1 MLRHLVGLLAG
12 IALAPVLWVGV
23 AWSAD
28 LFPKITQGDVSVTTV
43 LSVVVLCL
51 VGLVGAYL
59 VASRLSPLVAGA
71 AGTLLT
77 ALCLWPVLSPA
88 SMESGM
94 SWLNDEAFLYPSG
107 AGLGVA
113 LPLGVLLL
121 GSALLPA
128 RWRAANDLGPV
139 GLRGQGLQGPGLQGP
154 GRVVA
159 SASRED
165 YTGRPD
171 GRTGGSGTVVEPEQ
185 PWNDGGPVG
194 DTVPDVPPPT
204 SPVRDHPVREYDD
217 PNKTTTPFRRG
228 ETGAVW
234 TPVDED
240 PGHTR
245 SFGDGRY

>member
-12 IALAPVLWVGV
+12 IALAPVLWAGV

-28 LFPKITQGDVSVTTV
+28 LFPKITQGDVSVATV
-43 LSVVVLCL
+43 FSVVVLCL
-51 VGLVGAYL
+51 VGLAGAYL
-59 VASRLSPLVAGA
+59 VASRLSPLAAGA
-71 AGTLLT
+71 SGLLLV
-77 ALCLWPVLSPA
+77 ALCLWPIVAP
-88 SMESGM
+88 ESVGAALH
-94 SWLNDEAFLYPSG
+94 WLNDEVFLYPNG

-121 GSALLPA
+121 GSATLPT
-128 RWRAANDLGPV
+128 RWRAANDLGSLGAPP
-139 GLRGQGLQGPGLQGP
+139 RE
-154 GRVVA
+154 RVVA
-159 SASRED
+159 SANRED
-165 YTGRPD
+165 YRGRPD
-171 GRTGGSGTVVEPEQ
+171 GRDGRPGAGPGGEPDTLTGPDE

-194 DTVPDVPPPT
+194 DTVPGVPPPT
-204 SPVRDHPVREYDD
+204 SPVREYDD

-240 PGHTR
+240 PGHTG

>member
-1 MLRHLVGLLAG
+1 VLRHLVGLLAG

-28 LFPKITQGDVSVTTV
+28 LFPKITQGDVSATTV

-51 VGLVGAYL
+51 VGVVGAYL
-59 VASRLSPLVAGA
+59 VASRLSPLTAGA
-71 AGTLLT
+71 SGALLT

-88 SMESGM
+88 SVES
-94 SWLNDEAFLYPSG
+94 SLYWLNDEVFLYPNG

-113 LPLGVLLL
+113 LPLGLLLL
-121 GSALLPA
+121 GSAVSPT
-128 RWRAANDLGPV
+128 RWRATNDLGSAGVPV
-139 GLRGQGLQGPGLQGP
+139 RE
-154 GRVVA
+154 RVVA
-159 SASRED
+159 STSRED
-165 YTGRPD
+165 HEGRP
-171 GRTGGSGTVVEPEQ
+171 GSDTAVEPGQ

-204 SPVRDHPVREYDD
+204 SPIREYDD

-228 ETGAVW
+228 ETVAVW

>member
-12 IALAPVLWVGV
+12 IALAPVLWMGV

-71 AGTLLT
+71 SGALLT

-88 SMESGM
+88 SVESALY
-94 SWLNDEAFLYPSG
+94 WLNDGVFFYPSG

-121 GSALLPA
+121 GSAVPPT
-128 RWRAANDLGPV
+128 RWRAANNLGPL
-139 GLRGQGLQGPGLQGP
+139 GSQ
-154 GRVVA
+154 VVA
-159 SASRED
+159 SANREE
-165 YTGRPD
+165 YTVRPGGGPGGRPGGD
-171 GRTGGSGTVVEPEQ
+171 QGRGPGGSDTVVEPGQ

-204 SPVRDHPVREYDD
+204 SPVREYDD

>member
-23 AWSAD
+23 AWAAD

-71 AGTLLT
+71 SGFLLV
-77 ALCLWPVLSPA
+77 ALCLWPVVAPE
-88 SMESGM
+88 SMDAALYWIS
-94 SWLNDEAFLYPSG
+94 DEVFLYPDG

-121 GSALLPA
+121 GSATLPP
-128 RWRAANDLGPV
+128 RWRAAHDTGPLGVPP
-139 GLRGQGLQGPGLQGP
+139 Q

-165 YTGRPD
+165 HLGRNGLPD
-171 GRTGGSGTVVEPEQ
+171 REPDTLTEPDQ

-204 SPVRDHPVREYDD
+204 SPVRKYDD

-240 PGHTR
+240 PGHTP

>member
-12 IALAPVLWVGV
+12 IALAPALWVGV

-28 LFPKITQGDVSVTTV
+28 LLPKIVRGDVSAATV
-43 LSVVVLCL
+43 SSVVVLCL
-51 VGLVGAYL
+51 VGLAGAYL

-71 AGTLLT
+71 SGTLLT

-88 SMESGM
+88 SVESALY
-94 SWLNDEAFLYPSG
+94 WLSDEVFLYPNG

-121 GSALLPA
+121 GSAVTPT
-128 RWRAANDLGPV
+128 RWRAANESGLGGAPV
-139 GLRGQGLQGPGLQGP
+139 RE
-154 GRVVA
+154 RVVA
-159 SASRED
+159 SHSRED
-165 YTGRPD
+165 FRGRDDGGDPD
-171 GRTGGSGTVVEPEQ
+171 TPVGPDR

-204 SPVRDHPVREYDD
+204 SPVREYDD

-234 TPVDED
+234 TPLDED

-245 SFGDGRY
+245 PLGDGRP

>member
-28 LFPKITQGDVSVTTV
+28 LFPEITQGDVSVTTV

-51 VGLVGAYL
+51 VGAVGAYL
-59 VASRLSPLVAGA
+59 VASRFSPLAAGA
-71 AGTLLT
+71 SGLLLV
-77 ALCLWPVLSPA
+77 ALCLWPVVAP
-88 SMESGM
+88 ESVGTALY
-94 SWLNDEAFLYPSG
+94 WLNDEVFFYPNG

-121 GSALLPA
+121 GSATTPT
-128 RWRAANDLGPV
+128 RWRAANDLGPL
-139 GLRGQGLQGPGLQGP
+139 GAPTRE
-154 GRVVA
+154 RVVA
-159 SASRED
+159 SASREE
-165 YTGRPD
+165 YQGRPD
-171 GRTGGSGTVVEPEQ
+171 GRPDGLDGTGPGGEPDTLTGPDR

-204 SPVRDHPVREYDD
+204 SPVRRYDD

>member
-12 IALAPVLWVGV
+12 IALAPVLWTGA

-28 LFPKITQGDVSVTTV
+28 LLPEITRGEVSVTTV

-51 VGLVGAYL
+51 LGAVGAYL
-59 VASRLSPLVAGA
+59 AASRLSPLTAGA
-71 AGTLLT
+71 SGALLT

-88 SMESGM
+88 SVESALY
-94 SWLNDEAFLYPSG
+94 WLNDEVFIYPNG

-121 GSALLPA
+121 GSAVSPT
-128 RWRAANDLGPV
+128 RWRAAHDLGSAGVPI
-139 GLRGQGLQGPGLQGP
+139 RE
-154 GRVVA
+154 RVVA
-159 SASRED
+159 STSRED
-165 YTGRPD
+165 HAQRP
-171 GRTGGSGTVVEPEQ
+171 GSDTVIEPGQ

-194 DTVPDVPPPT
+194 DTVPDVPPPV
-204 SPVRDHPVREYDD
+204 SPVREYDD
-217 PNKTTTPFRRG
+217 PNKTTRPFRRG

-234 TPVDED
+234 TPLDED

>member
-12 IALAPVLWVGV
+12 IALAPVLWAGL

-28 LFPKITQGDVSVTTV
+28 LFPKITQGDVSVATV
-43 LSVVVLCL
+43 LSLVVLCL

-71 AGTLLT
+71 SGFLLV
-77 ALCLWPVLSPA
+77 ALCLWPVLSPE
-88 SMESGM
+88 SMGAALY
-94 SWLNDEAFLYPSG
+94 WINDEFFLYPGG

-121 GSALLPA
+121 GSSTLPT
-128 RWRAANDLGPV
+128 RWRAANDIGPLGVPA
-139 GLRGQGLQGPGLQGP
+139 RE
-154 GRVVA
+154 RVVA
-159 SASRED
+159 SASREEYRSRD
-165 YTGRPD
+165 GLSGGEPD
-171 GRTGGSGTVVEPEQ
+171 ATAGPDR

-204 SPVRDHPVREYDD
+204 SPVREYDD

-245 SFGDGRY
+245 SFGDGRF

>member
-51 VGLVGAYL
+51 VGVVGAYL

-71 AGTLLT
+71 SGLLLV
-77 ALCLWPVLSPA
+77 ALCLWPVLSPE
-88 SMESGM
+88 SMGAALY
-94 SWLNDEAFLYPSG
+94 WINDEVFLYPDG

-121 GSALLPA
+121 GSATLPT
-128 RWRAANDLGPV
+128 RWRSANDIGPLGAPP
-139 GLRGQGLQGPGLQGP
+139 RE
-154 GRVVA
+154 RVVA

-165 YTGRPD
+165 YRERDGLPGGEPATLSGPD
-171 GRTGGSGTVVEPEQ
+171 R

-204 SPVRDHPVREYDD
+204 SPVREYDD
-217 PNKTTTPFRRG
+217 PNKTTRPFRRG

-240 PGHTR
+240 PGHTP